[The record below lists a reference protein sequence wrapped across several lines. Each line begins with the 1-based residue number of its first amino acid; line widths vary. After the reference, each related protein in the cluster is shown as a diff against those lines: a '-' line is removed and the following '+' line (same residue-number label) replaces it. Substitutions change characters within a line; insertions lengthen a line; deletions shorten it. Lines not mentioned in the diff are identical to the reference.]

1 MGKKNLSRDSN
12 LIIGLRSFLGKN
24 IEVFLRDRKEI
35 VFDISYR
42 PNKKKSFQDNLERL
56 IQDHKIDSI
65 FICGSKIDYSDSY
78 ETIDEI
84 ISSNILL
91 PNYVCKAVK
100 KYSPE
105 TEIFHFGSYWQFDKR
120 LKLNPSNF
128 YAASKTAAEETMK
141 VFANDGLKISTI
153 RLYDI
158 YGRGDKRGK
167 IFNLIKSIKK
177 TKKII
182 QLTHPDQV
190 INPLQVKD
198 AVEGIFLARK
208 QVRKKKSN
216 GELYEFSL
224 NPQNY
229 VTLKELVSIFE
240 EVDDFPYSNFIHY
253 GKKTSYERPRMKI
266 NLPKPRYW
274 SPSFTLNDGIADL
287 LNS

>member
-167 IFNLIKSIKK
+167 
-177 TKKII
+177 KIGRA
-182 QLTHPDQV
+182 HV
-190 INPLQVKD
+190 
-198 AVEGIFLARK
+198 
-208 QVRKKKSN
+208 
-216 GELYEFSL
+216 
-224 NPQNY
+224 
-229 VTLKELVSIFE
+229 
-240 EVDDFPYSNFIHY
+240 
-253 GKKTSYERPRMKI
+253 
-266 NLPKPRYW
+266 
-274 SPSFTLNDGIADL
+274 
-287 LNS
+287 